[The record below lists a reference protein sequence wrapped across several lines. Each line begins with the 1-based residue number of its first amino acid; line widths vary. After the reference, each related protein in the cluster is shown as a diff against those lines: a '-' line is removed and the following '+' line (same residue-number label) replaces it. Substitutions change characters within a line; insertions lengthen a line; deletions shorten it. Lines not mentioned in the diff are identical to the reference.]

1 VSQINTNGI
10 NVNYPVPGENNSS
23 QGFRDNFG
31 QIKTNLNTTATEI
44 TDLQNKV
51 VLKAALDNSV
61 LNNDMANVQ
70 ISNCS
75 TRGFRGTTF
84 NLGNAL
90 AGTVLVDVNKADVHY
105 GTVTGNVTLQFGSW
119 APTNTESEVTLRLAV
134 ANANAVISL
143 PSQVVSSNNNFG
155 TTLLENYTMIG
166 NTATITAPANTQVLE
181 FTFTSLDCGNTIS
194 VAPTNRS
201 FQSTQIVTR
210 TPPPTGLPGD
220 TNGAVAVGA
229 SVGQLNVT
237 STIGT
242 GNYIIVGSTS
252 GLYTEL
258 PIVFTGNTDAA
269 NSNITAGT
277 NYYISTVANATAFT
291 VSTVAGGSE
300 LNVGTSSQAFNGNP
314 ASYLYVCTAD
324 FDSTVEIKTLI
335 NSNATGNVLTLSGTG
350 NLVVNAPI
358 IFTGNANNFANT
370 NLVANTV
377 YYIKTIA
384 SPNITISGTRVAG
397 TAGGVVAVETKAN
410 ANITATAIV
419 GTDIWKRIELDTW

>member
-1 VSQINTNGI
+1 MSQINTNGI

-31 QIKTNLNTTATEI
+31 QIRTNLNTAATEI

-166 NTATITAPANTQVLE
+166 NTATITAPANAQILE
-181 FTFTSLDCGNTIS
+181 YTFTSLDCGNTIS
-194 VAPTNRS
+194 VTPTNRS

-220 TNGAVAVGA
+220 VAGTV
-229 SVGQLNVT
+229 SVDA
-237 STIGT
+237 
-242 GNYIIVGSTS
+242 NYI
-252 GLYTEL
+252 
-258 PIVFTGNTDAA
+258 
-269 NSNITAGT
+269 
-277 NYYISTVANATAFT
+277 
-291 VSTVAGGSE
+291 
-300 LNVGTSSQAFNGNP
+300 
-314 ASYLYVCTAD
+314 YVCTGD
-324 FDSTVEIKTLI
+324 FDSDVYDKVVANTFA
-335 NSNATGNVLTLSGTG
+335 SGNILELNNTT
-350 NLVVNAPI
+350 NLVADAPI
-358 IFTGNANNFANT
+358 IFTGNVDTANT
-370 NLVANTV
+370 NLVANSV

-384 SPNITISGTRVAG
+384 SPNITVSTTRVAG
-397 TAGGVVAVETKAN
+397 TAGPAFVVGTKAS
-410 ANITATAIV
+410 ANIAATAIV

>member
-1 VSQINTNGI
+1 MSQINTNGI
-10 NVNYPVPGENNSS
+10 NVNYPFPGQNNSS

-31 QIKTNLNTTATEI
+31 QIRTNLNTAATEI

-61 LNNDMANVQ
+61 LNNDMANAQ

-134 ANANAVISL
+134 ANSDAVISL

-194 VAPTNRS
+194 VAPTNRP

-220 TNGAVAVGA
+220 V
-229 SVGQLNVT
+229 
-237 STIGT
+237 
-242 GNYIIVGSTS
+242 
-252 GLYTEL
+252 
-258 PIVFTGNTDAA
+258 
-269 NSNITAGT
+269 AGT
-277 NYYISTVANATAFT
+277 VSVDANYA
-291 VSTVAGGSE
+291 
-300 LNVGTSSQAFNGNP
+300 
-314 ASYLYVCTAD
+314 YVCTGE
-324 FDSTVEIKTLI
+324 FDSDIYPKGVVNT
-335 NSNATGNVLTLSGTG
+335 NATGNIIQLDSTT
-350 NLVVNAPI
+350 NLVADAPI
-358 IFTGNANNFANT
+358 IFTGNVDTDNT
-370 NLVANTV
+370 NIVANDV
-377 YYIKTIA
+377 YYIKTIS
-384 SPNITISGTRVAG
+384 SPNITISATRVAG
-397 TAGGVVAVETKAN
+397 TAGAAFAVGTKAN
-410 ANITATAIV
+410 IANTITATAIV

>member
-1 VSQINTNGI
+1 MSQINTNGI

-31 QIKTNLNTTATEI
+31 QITTNLNTAATEI

-61 LNNDMANVQ
+61 LNNDMANAQ

-155 TTLLENYTMIG
+155 TTLLENYSMIG

-194 VAPTNRS
+194 VTPTNRS
-201 FQSTQIVTR
+201 FQSTQIITR

-220 TNGAVAVGA
+220 TSGTVAVGN
-229 SVGQLNVT
+229 SVGQLSVT

-242 GNYIIVGSTS
+242 GNYVIVGSTS

-277 NYYISTVANATAFT
+277 TYYVNAVANATAFT
-291 VSTVAGGSE
+291 VSTAAGGSE
-300 LNVGTSSQAFNGNP
+300 LNVGTSSQTFNGNP
-314 ASYLYVCTAD
+314 ASYLYVCTAE
-324 FDSTVEIKTLI
+324 FDSIPYSRVALNTFANNDIQLDSTASLA
-335 NSNATGNVLTLSGTG
+335 N
-350 NLVVNAPI
+350 NAPI
-358 IFTGNANNFANT
+358 IFTGNTDTATT
-370 NLVANTV
+370 NLVANEV
-377 YYIKTIA
+377 YYIKTIV
-384 SPNITISGTRVAG
+384 SNNITISATRVAG
-397 TAGGVVAVETKAN
+397 TAGAEFDVGAKAS
-410 ANITATAIV
+410 ANIAANVIV

>member
-1 VSQINTNGI
+1 MSQINTNGI
-10 NVNYPVPGENNSS
+10 DVNYPVPGQNNSS

-31 QIKTNLNTTATEI
+31 QIRTNLNTAATEI

-61 LNNDMANVQ
+61 LNNDMANAQ

-90 AGTVLVDVNKADVHY
+90 AGTVIVDVNKADVHY

-194 VAPTNRS
+194 VMPTNRP
-201 FQSTQIVTR
+201 FQSTQIITR

-220 TNGAVAVGA
+220 VAGTV
-229 SVGQLNVT
+229 SVDA
-237 STIGT
+237 
-242 GNYIIVGSTS
+242 NYI
-252 GLYTEL
+252 Y
-258 PIVFTGNTDAA
+258 
-269 NSNITAGT
+269 
-277 NYYISTVANATAFT
+277 
-291 VSTVAGGSE
+291 VSTG
-300 LNVGTSSQAFNGNP
+300 
-314 ASYLYVCTAD
+314 D
-324 FDSTVEIKTLI
+324 FDSIIYPKVVTNTFA
-335 NSNATGNVLTLSGTG
+335 SGNIIELNNTT
-350 NLVVNAPI
+350 NLVADAPI
-358 IFTGNANNFANT
+358 IFTGNVDTANT
-370 NLVANTV
+370 NIVANDV
-377 YYIKTIA
+377 YYIKTVA
-384 SPNITISGTRVAG
+384 SPNITISATRVTG
-397 TAGGVVAVETKAN
+397 TAGPEFDVGTKAN
-410 ANITATAIV
+410 ANITATAII
-419 GTDIWKRIELDTW
+419 GTDIWKRIELDSW

>member
-1 VSQINTNGI
+1 MSQINTNGI
-10 NVNYPVPGENNSS
+10 NVNYPVPGQNNSS

-31 QIKTNLNTTATEI
+31 QIRTNLNTAATEI

-90 AGTVLVDVNKADVHY
+90 TGTVLVEVNKADVHY

-143 PSQVVSSNNNFG
+143 PSQVISSNNNFG
-155 TTLLENYTMIG
+155 TTLLENYTVIG
-166 NTATITAPANTQVLE
+166 NTATITAPANTEVLE

-201 FQSTQIVTR
+201 FQATQIITR
-210 TPPPTGLPGD
+210 SPPPTGLPGD
-220 TNGAVAVGA
+220 TNGTVAVGN
-229 SVGQLNVT
+229 SVGQLSVT
-237 STIGT
+237 STVGT
-242 GNYIIVGSTS
+242 GNYVIVGSTS

-277 NYYISTVANATAFT
+277 TYYVSTVANATAFT
-291 VSTVAGGSE
+291 VATAAGGSE
-300 LNVGTSSQAFNGNP
+300 LNVGTSSQAFSGNP
-314 ASYLYVCTAD
+314 VSYLYICTGD

-335 NSNATGNVLTLSGTG
+335 DSNATGNVLTLSGTG

-358 IFTGNANNFANT
+358 IFTGNVDTANT
-370 NLVANTV
+370 NLVADNV

-384 SPNITISGTRVAG
+384 SSNITISGTRVAG
-397 TAGGVVAVETKAN
+397 TAGNVFAVGTKTSVN
-410 ANITATAIV
+410 ALATAII
-419 GTDIWKRIELDTW
+419 GTDIWKRIELDNW